1 MCCLFGM
8 LDVNHRFSSKKKSRI
23 VSALAIASEAR
34 GTDATGIAYNA
45 NGSLHIYKRPVPAH
59 KLRFHIPGEATFVMG
74 HTRMTTQGS
83 AKRLENNHPFRGKAD
98 TKAFA
103 LAHNG
108 VLYNDHWLR
117 QTEHLPATTIETD
130 SYVAVQLIEQ
140 TGTLSFESLKHMAEL
155 VEGSFNFSVLDAE
168 NTLYLIKGDNPLC
181 LYHFCDIGLYLYAST
196 EEILT
201 KALLN
206 LRMDLGIPRRIH
218 VDDGEILKISP
229 NGSITRST
237 FRMHETSLLRYYS
250 YHWPPHDSPA
260 PKQSKSNYRKQIVD
274 FGRELGVSVQE
285 LNHLARS
292 GVSDLDLENAIF
304 DDGFRIDLLLE
315 TGYYDN
321 LERGWLNE
329 SVAHYAR

>member
-23 VSALAIASEAR
+23 ISALAIASEAR

-45 NGSLHIYKRPVPAH
+45 GGSLHIYKRPVPAH
-59 KLRFHIPGEATFVMG
+59 KLRFHIPGEATVVMG

-98 TKAFA
+98 GKAFA

-130 SYVAVQLIEQ
+130 SYIAVQLIEQ
-140 TGTLSFESLKHMAEL
+140 TGTLSFDSLKHMAEL
-155 VEGSFNFSVLDAE
+155 VEGSFNFSVLDEE
-168 NTLYLIKGDNPLC
+168 NNLYLIKGDNPLC
-181 LYHFCDIGLYLYAST
+181 IYYFRESGLYLYAST

-201 KALLN
+201 RAIIN
-206 LRMDLGIPRRIH
+206 MRMKLGIPRRIQ

-229 NGSITRST
+229 TGSITRST
-237 FRMHETSLLRYYS
+237 FRMQETSLLRNYS
-250 YHWPPHDSPA
+250 YHWPPYESPA
-260 PKQSKSNYRKQIVD
+260 PKHSNYRKQIVE
-274 FGRELGVSVQE
+274 FGKDLGVSVQE
-285 LNHLARS
+285 LNHLDRM

-315 TGYYDN
+315 TGYYDDMKGGWSD
-321 LERGWLNE
+321 ER
-329 SVAHYAR
+329 AACYAW

>member
-8 LDVNHRFSSKKKSRI
+8 LDVNRRFSSKKKSRI
-23 VSALAIASEAR
+23 ISALAIASEAR
-34 GTDATGIAYNA
+34 GTDATGIAYNVG
-45 NGSLHIYKRPVPAH
+45 GSLHIYKRPVPAH
-59 KLRFHIPGEATFVMG
+59 KLRFHIPSEATFVMG

-98 TKAFA
+98 GRAFA

-140 TGTLSFESLKHMAEL
+140 VGNLSFDSLKHMAEL
-155 VEGSFNFSVLDAE
+155 VEGSFTFSVLDE
-168 NTLYLIKGDNPLC
+168 YNNLYLIKGDNPLC
-181 LYHFCDIGLYLYAST
+181 LYRFSDTGLYLYAST
-196 EEILT
+196 EEILA
-201 KALLN
+201 KALLH
-206 LRMDLGIPRRIH
+206 LRMDLGVPRRIQ

-229 NGSITRST
+229 NGSITRSI
-237 FRMHETSLLRYYS
+237 FRMQETSLLRYYS
-250 YHWPPHDSPA
+250 YRWPSTESPA
-260 PKQSKSNYRKQIVD
+260 PKQSTYRKQIVD
-274 FGRELGVSVQE
+274 FGRDLGVSVQE
-285 LNHLARS
+285 LTHLARS

-315 TGYYDN
+315 TGYYDDMKGEWSD
-321 LERGWLNE
+321 ER
-329 SVAHYAR
+329 AACYAW